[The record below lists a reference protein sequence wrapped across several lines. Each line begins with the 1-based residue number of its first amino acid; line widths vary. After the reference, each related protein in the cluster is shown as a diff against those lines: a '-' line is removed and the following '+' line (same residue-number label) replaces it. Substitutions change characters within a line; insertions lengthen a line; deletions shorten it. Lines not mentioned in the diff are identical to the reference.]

1 MTDIPTGLVARPD
14 ALVASL
20 REHGHESWARRMEQ
34 ARNRIAAGDRVGID
48 RVLGAYGGMGSIND
62 LNYDYRHPLMEL
74 VGEVYEPAS
83 AVRKNRERTGGCR

>member
-1 MTDIPTGLVARPD
+1 
-14 ALVASL
+14 
-20 REHGHESWARRMEQ
+20 
-34 ARNRIAAGDRVGID
+34 
-48 RVLGAYGGMGSIND
+48 VLGAYGGMGSIND